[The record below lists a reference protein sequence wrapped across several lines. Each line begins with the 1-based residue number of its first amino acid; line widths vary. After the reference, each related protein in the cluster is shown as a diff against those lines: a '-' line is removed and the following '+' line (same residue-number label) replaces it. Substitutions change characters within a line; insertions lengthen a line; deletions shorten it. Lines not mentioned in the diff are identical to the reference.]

1 MLHLLVLLLI
11 VLVVFIRISERL
23 IIFEFLLDHTLE
35 ATIVGELL
43 LHLEQFVTSFPLVL
57 RLRNFLKSLLV
68 ELCLGLLSG
77 KFVQSLLLFELRSLP
92 LVVCL
97 LLDHSKA
104 IRTLFIGWRV
114 VNEIILTLT
123 LRFRLIIELKDLLLF
138 RLGIINVV
146 PMQSQT
152 LQEVLRLEK
161 VRDQVSCHVL
171 LGWVGKFLP
180 VSRL

>member
-1 MLHLLVLLLI
+1 MLHLLVLFLI
-11 VLVVFIRISERL
+11 ILVVFIRISERL

-35 ATIVGELL
+35 ATIVWELL
-43 LHLEQFVTSFPLVL
+43 LHLEQFVSSFPLVL

-68 ELCLGLLSG
+68 ELSLGLLGG

-104 IRTLFIGWRV
+104 IRALFVGWRV
-114 VNEIILTLT
+114 VNQIILTLT
-123 LRFRLIIELKDLLLF
+123 LRFRLVIELKYLLFF
-138 RLGIINVV
+138 RLGIVNVV
-146 PMQSQT
+146 SVQSQT
-152 LQEVLRLEK
+152 LQEVLGFEK
-161 VRDQVSCHVL
+161 VRDQVPCHVL
-171 LGWVGKFLP
+171 LGWVGKLLP